1 MSHYDNNDYGRP
13 NHTGGGS
20 CSGYRSG
27 SPELLLHLVF
37 QCAGHSSQSTKLVPH
52 RATGS
57 KEFRRNIM
65 IVDRTTHQLITLTPK
80 SASIPYT
87 NQGQPESVNNRAE
100 SVLPDHAAQFAPLQ
114 NARTPDNF
122 GYAPVQ
128 ERAGPPDMG
137 SHWAQA
143 LDTSIAE
150 SRRRLAGRY
159 LNNPNAY
166 VSTIRLEP
174 GLSGQSQVIITLEMA
189 NIV

>member
-1 MSHYDNNDYGRP
+1 
-13 NHTGGGS
+13 
-20 CSGYRSG
+20 
-27 SPELLLHLVF
+27 
-37 QCAGHSSQSTKLVPH
+37 
-52 RATGS
+52 
-57 KEFRRNIM
+57 
-65 IVDRTTHQLITLTPK
+65 
-80 SASIPYT
+80 
-87 NQGQPESVNNRAE
+87 
-100 SVLPDHAAQFAPLQ
+100 
-114 NARTPDNF
+114 
-122 GYAPVQ
+122 
-128 ERAGPPDMG
+128 MG